1 MSLLSEMYKWEH
13 NVSVHQ
19 LWKIRARRD
28 HSGTQRAHNVHSLFY
43 LWLLADPVTSWK
55 VRVISHPT
63 HTEDWYLLSGTSMSL
78 WYSKVKYRENLIRK
92 SRSPTMLPREDSL
105 NSFSCFLW
113 WFTKQNPTCFVSF
126 VGLPVSSAICQCPG
140 VLLNHL
146 SLLCTH
152 PFSQSSHYAH
162 YLINVFLMAL

>member
-19 LWKIRARRD
+19 LRKIRARRD

-43 LWLLADPVTSWK
+43 LWPLADPVTSWK

-63 HTEDWYLLSGTSMSL
+63 HWG
-78 WYSKVKYRENLIRK
+78 LISFIRNFNELMVFK
-92 SRSPTMLPREDSL
+92 SQIPWKSYQEKWSPTMLPREDSL

-113 WFTKQNPTCFVSF
+113 WFTKQNPTCFVPF